1 MLAMCF
7 DRHGE
12 AFRHCERSEAI
23 PVIAIATSRLVAS
36 SSRLKAAP
44 DSDKSPSMTIINRHN
59 MAIFAITGADH
70 DP

>member
-1 MLAMCF
+1 MS
-7 DRHGE
+7 RYNP
-12 AFRHCERSEAI
+12 
-23 PVIAIATSRLVAS
+23 PVIAIAMSRLVAS

-44 DSDKSPSMTIINRHN
+44 RNDKLPSKTIINCHN